1 MRGILDPM
9 PDFILCTRSIS
20 KNQFT
25 DKPGPSKYLSVPD
38 GASPQPDHAVN
49 QASWAK
55 AVIAAAAPNGK
66 AGNLLI
72 FIHGYNNTQENV
84 VTRHRQLKAD
94 LAAMGFV
101 GTVASYDWPSD
112 DTPLAYLADRERAKT
127 TALQLVS
134 DGIALLSKS
143 QTPDCPVT
151 VHLLAHST
159 GAFLVREAFD
169 EADDRALD
177 NNAWV
182 VSQLAFISGDISS
195 SSMSE
200 SASGSE
206 SLYRHCFRMTNYFN
220 RHDEVLAISNV
231 KRIGAAPRVGR
242 VGLPNDAPSK
252 AINVDCSDYFHS
264 IHPDGGLTISH
275 SWQFGDLV
283 FTRDL
288 LLTMQG
294 VDRNEVTTR
303 KLVNGTLVLS
313 KP

>member
-1 MRGILDPM
+1 M
-9 PDFILCTRSIS
+9 PDFILCTRAIS
-20 KNQFT
+20 KEKFT
-25 DKPGPSKYLSVPD
+25 DKPGPSKYLAVPD
-38 GASPQPDHAVN
+38 GAEPQPDHAVN
-49 QASWAK
+49 QANWAK
-55 AVIAAAAPNGK
+55 TLIAAAAPNGK

-72 FIHGYNNTQENV
+72 FIHGYNNTQDTV
-84 VTRHRQLKAD
+84 MSRHRQLKAD
-94 LAAMGFV
+94 LAKLGFI
-101 GTVASYDWPSD
+101 GTVASYDWPSG
-112 DTPLAYLADRERAKT
+112 DTALAYLEDREHAKK

-134 DGIALLSKS
+134 DGIALLAKS
-143 QTPDCPVT
+143 QSPDCPVT

-169 EADDRALD
+169 EADDRVLD
-177 NNAWV
+177 NNSWV

-195 SSMSE
+195 SSMSV

-206 SLYRHCFRMTNYFN
+206 SLYRHCVRMTNYFN

-231 KRIGAAPRVGR
+231 KRVGVSPRVGR
-242 VGLPNDAPSK
+242 VGLPADAPSK

-275 SWQFGDLV
+275 SWQFGDPV

-288 LLTMQG
+288 LSTLNG
-294 VDRNEVTTR
+294 VDRNAMATR
-303 KLVNGTLVLS
+303 KVNGTLVLTATP